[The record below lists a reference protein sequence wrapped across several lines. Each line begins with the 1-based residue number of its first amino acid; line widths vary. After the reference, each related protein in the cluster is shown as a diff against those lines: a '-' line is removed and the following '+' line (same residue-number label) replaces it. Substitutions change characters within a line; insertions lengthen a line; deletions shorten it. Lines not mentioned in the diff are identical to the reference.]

1 MDAPLTVD
9 SMTATL
15 AANTLTG
22 QMIIAGTPVCG
33 TGEQVRGFDPSA
45 GKSLEPV
52 YQHGDASHVETA
64 CAAAADAFAA
74 YRATTSEQRATFLEA
89 IATNIE
95 AISEALI
102 ARAVAESGLP
112 LPRITG
118 EVGRT
123 TGQLRLFAAVLREGS
138 WNGARIDTAL
148 PDRTPL
154 PRPDIRQRFIPLGPV
169 AVFGASNFP
178 LAFSVA
184 GGDTA
189 SALAAGCP
197 VVVKGH
203 DAHPGT
209 SELVARAISDAVRQ
223 SGLPAGTFSL
233 LFGSGPDLGIT
244 LVTDPR
250 IKAVG
255 FTGSRSGGLALVAA
269 AAARPEPIPVYAEM
283 SSINPV
289 FLLDGALA
297 TRGDDLGRAFVG
309 SGPDLGIT
317 LVTDPR
323 IKAVGFTGSR
333 SGGLALV
340 AAAAARP
347 EPIPVYAEMSSI
359 NPVFL
364 LDGALATRGD
374 DLGRAFVG
382 SLTMGSGQFCTNPGL
397 VIAVDSPGLDAF
409 IVAAR
414 EALSAAPATPML
426 TPNIARSYASGVDAL
441 TGAADLV
448 GRGEGPTGETS
459 CRAALFATDAPSFL
473 NSEVLQAEV
482 FGSSSL
488 IVRCADSDEM
498 HAVAEGIEGQLTATV
513 HADDSDVDEAGR
525 LLPLLELKAGR
536 ILFDGW
542 PTGVEVCHAMV
553 HGGPFPATSDSR
565 STSVGARA
573 IERFLRPVAY
583 QSVPKSLLPS
593 AIADGN
599 PENLWRRID
608 GQLTQD

>member
-1 MDAPLTVD
+1 
-9 SMTATL
+9 MTATISGT
-15 AANTLTG
+15 ASLTG
-22 QMIIAGTPVCG
+22 QMLIAGTPVRG
-33 TGEQVRGFDPSA
+33 TGTEIRAFDPAA
-45 GKSLEPV
+45 GTDLDPV
-52 YQHGDASHVETA
+52 YRYGDATHVDAA
-64 CAAAADAFAA
+64 CAAAAAAFGT
-74 YRATTSEQRATFLEA
+74 YRATTAEQRARFLEA
-89 IATNIE
+89 IAANIE
-95 AISEALI
+95 AVGETLI

-112 LPRITG
+112 QARITG

-123 TGQLRLFAAVLREGS
+123 TGQLRLFAEVLREGS

-154 PRPDIRQRFIPLGPV
+154 PRPDLRQRFVPLGPV
-169 AVFGASNFP
+169 AVFSASNFP

-197 VVVKGH
+197 VIVKGH

-209 SELVARAISDAVRQ
+209 SELVGRAISDAVAA

-233 LFGSGPDLGIT
+233 LFGAGPDLGIA

-283 SSINPV
+283 SAINPV
-289 FLLDGALA
+289 FLLEGAL
-297 TRGDDLGRAFVG
+297 TGRGDELGRAFV
-309 SGPDLGIT
+309 
-317 LVTDPR
+317 
-323 IKAVGFTGSR
+323 A
-333 SGGLALV
+333 
-340 AAAAARP
+340 
-347 EPIPVYAEMSSI
+347 
-359 NPVFL
+359 
-364 LDGALATRGD
+364 
-374 DLGRAFVG
+374 

-397 VIAVDSPGLDAF
+397 VVAVDGPGLDSF
-409 IVAAR
+409 VAAAR
-414 EALSAAPATPML
+414 DALATSPATPML
-426 TPNIARSYASGVDAL
+426 SPNIARNYASGVQAL
-441 TGAADLV
+441 AGTAELV
-448 GRGEGPTGETS
+448 GRGEPSISETS
-459 CRAALFATDAPSFL
+459 CHAALFTTDAQTFL
-473 NSEVLQAEV
+473 ASEALQAEV

-488 IVRCADSDEM
+488 IVRCADVEQM
-498 HAVAEGIEGQLTATV
+498 RAVAEGIEGQLTATV
-513 HADDSDVDEAGR
+513 HADDSDLEEAAR

-565 STSVGARA
+565 TTSVGSRA
-573 IERFLRPVAY
+573 IERFLRPVCY
-583 QSVPKSLLPS
+583 QNVPKSLLPS

-599 PENLWRRID
+599 PDNLWRRID
-608 GQLTQD
+608 GRLTQA